1 MKWFIKCIK
10 NYTLFKGRASR
21 TEFWYFI
28 LYWAIFYVI
37 IIAVD
42 RVLGFNFINLK
53 TLPFSEYIPLA
64 NLYDEVGLL
73 TVIYRPLTILPSL
86 AVISRR
92 LHDINRSGWWCLM
105 CVTPLV
111 IILIIFLCKKS
122 DESENQFGLNPSS
135 IQTKN
140 PAKEKGLVQIDF
152 HFHHFF
158 CKEK

>member
-10 NYTLFKGRASR
+10 NYALFRGRASR
-21 TEFWYFI
+21 TELWYFI
-28 LYWAIFYVI
+28 LYWAIFYII
-37 IIAVD
+37 IIAVEK
-42 RVLGFNFINLK
+42 VLGLDFINLK
-53 TLPFSEYIPLA
+53 ALPFSEYIPLA
-64 NLYDEVGLL
+64 NLYDKVGLL

-122 DESENQFGLNPSS
+122 DESENQFGLNPS
-135 IQTKN
+135 
-140 PAKEKGLVQIDF
+140 F
-152 HFHHFF
+152 
-158 CKEK
+158 

>member
-42 RVLGFNFINLK
+42 RVLGFNVINLK

-64 NLYDEVGLL
+64 NLFEEVGLL

-92 LHDINRSGWWCLM
+92 LHDINRSGWWGLM
-105 CVTPLV
+105 CVTPLIV
-111 IILIIFLCKKS
+111 ILIIFLCKKS
-122 DESENQFGLNPSS
+122 DENENQFGPKPS
-135 IQTKN
+135 
-140 PAKEKGLVQIDF
+140 L
-152 HFHHFF
+152 
-158 CKEK
+158 

>member
-21 TEFWYFI
+21 TEFWYFT

-42 RVLGFNFINLK
+42 RVLGFNVINLK

-64 NLYDEVGLL
+64 NLFEEVGLL

-105 CVTPLV
+105 CVTPLIV
-111 IILIIFLCKKS
+111 ILIIFLCKKS
-122 DESENQFGLNPSS
+122 DENENQFGPKPS
-135 IQTKN
+135 
-140 PAKEKGLVQIDF
+140 L
-152 HFHHFF
+152 
-158 CKEK
+158 

>member
-42 RVLGFNFINLK
+42 RVLGFNVINLK

-64 NLYDEVGLL
+64 NLFEEVGLL

-105 CVTPLV
+105 CVTPLIV
-111 IILIIFLCKKS
+111 ILIIFLCKKS
-122 DESENQFGLNPSS
+122 DENENQFGPKPSNMFV
-135 IQTKN
+135 T
-140 PAKEKGLVQIDF
+140 IDG
-152 HFHHFF
+152 
-158 CKEK
+158 

>member
-42 RVLGFNFINLK
+42 RVLGFNVINLK

-64 NLYDEVGLL
+64 NLFEEVGLL

-105 CVTPLV
+105 CVTPL
-111 IILIIFLCKKS
+111 IFILIIFLCKKS
-122 DESENQFGLNPSS
+122 DENENQFGPKPS
-135 IQTKN
+135 
-140 PAKEKGLVQIDF
+140 L
-152 HFHHFF
+152 
-158 CKEK
+158 

>member
-1 MKWFIKCIK
+1 MKLFIKCIK

-42 RVLGFNFINLK
+42 RVLGFNVINLK

-64 NLYDEVGLL
+64 NLFEEVGLL

-111 IILIIFLCKKS
+111 VILIIFLCKKS
-122 DESENQFGLNPSS
+122 DENKNQFGPKPS
-135 IQTKN
+135 
-140 PAKEKGLVQIDF
+140 L
-152 HFHHFF
+152 
-158 CKEK
+158 

>member
-21 TEFWYFI
+21 TEFWYFL

-37 IIAVD
+37 IIAID
-42 RVLGFNFINLK
+42 RVLGLNFINLK

-64 NLYDEVGLL
+64 NLYEDVGLL
-73 TVIYRPLTILPSL
+73 TVLYRPLTILPSL

-92 LHDINRSGWWCLM
+92 LHDTNRSGWWCLM

-122 DESENQFGLNPSS
+122 DESENKFGLNPS
-135 IQTKN
+135 
-140 PAKEKGLVQIDF
+140 
-152 HFHHFF
+152 H
-158 CKEK
+158 

>member
-28 LYWAIFYVI
+28 LYWAIFYFI

-42 RVLGFNFINLK
+42 RALGFNFINLK
-53 TLPFSEYIPLA
+53 TLPFSEHIPLA
-64 NLYDEVGLL
+64 NLYEEVGLL

-111 IILIIFLCKKS
+111 IILIIFLFKKS
-122 DESENQFGLNPSS
+122 DEGENQFGLNP
-135 IQTKN
+135 T
-140 PAKEKGLVQIDF
+140 L
-152 HFHHFF
+152 
-158 CKEK
+158 

>member
-1 MKWFIKCIK
+1 MKWFIKCLK

-64 NLYDEVGLL
+64 YLYEEVGLL

-105 CVTPLV
+105 CVTPLI

-122 DESENQFGLNPSS
+122 DENENQFGLNPS
-135 IQTKN
+135 
-140 PAKEKGLVQIDF
+140 L
-152 HFHHFF
+152 
-158 CKEK
+158 

>member
-28 LYWAIFYVI
+28 LYWSIFYVI

-42 RVLGFNFINLK
+42 RVLGFNVINLK

-64 NLYDEVGLL
+64 NLFEEVGLL

-111 IILIIFLCKKS
+111 VILIIFLCKKS
-122 DESENQFGLNPSS
+122 DENENQFGAKPSNMFV
-135 IQTKN
+135 T
-140 PAKEKGLVQIDF
+140 IDG
-152 HFHHFF
+152 
-158 CKEK
+158 

>member
-37 IIAVD
+37 VIAVD
-42 RVLGFNFINLK
+42 RVLGFNVINLK

-64 NLYDEVGLL
+64 NLFEEVGLL

-111 IILIIFLCKKS
+111 VILIIFLCKKS
-122 DESENQFGLNPSS
+122 DENENQFGPKPS
-135 IQTKN
+135 
-140 PAKEKGLVQIDF
+140 L
-152 HFHHFF
+152 
-158 CKEK
+158 

>member
-21 TEFWYFI
+21 TEFWYFT

-42 RVLGFNFINLK
+42 RVLGFNVINLK

-64 NLYDEVGLL
+64 NLFEEVGLL

-105 CVTPLV
+105 CVTPLIV
-111 IILIIFLCKKS
+111 ILIIFLCKKS
-122 DESENQFGLNPSS
+122 DENENQFGAKPSNMFV
-135 IQTKN
+135 T
-140 PAKEKGLVQIDF
+140 IDG
-152 HFHHFF
+152 
-158 CKEK
+158 

>member
-42 RVLGFNFINLK
+42 RVLGFNVINLK

-64 NLYDEVGLL
+64 NLFEEVGLL

-105 CVTPLV
+105 CVTPLIV
-111 IILIIFLCKKS
+111 ILIIFLCKKS
-122 DESENQFGLNPSS
+122 DENENQFGPKPS
-135 IQTKN
+135 N
-140 PAKEKGLVQIDF
+140 MFVQ
-152 HFHHFF
+152 
-158 CKEK
+158 

>member
-21 TEFWYFI
+21 TEFWYFL
-28 LYWAIFYVI
+28 LYWAIFYII
-37 IIAVD
+37 IIAVEK
-42 RVLGFNFINLK
+42 VLGLDFINLK
-53 TLPFSEYIPLA
+53 ALPFSEYIPLA
-64 NLYDEVGLL
+64 NLYDKVGLL

-122 DESENQFGLNPSS
+122 DESENKFGLNPS
-135 IQTKN
+135 
-140 PAKEKGLVQIDF
+140 L
-152 HFHHFF
+152 
-158 CKEK
+158 

>member
-10 NYTLFKGRASR
+10 NYILFKGRASR

-37 IIAVD
+37 VIAVD
-42 RVLGFNFINLK
+42 RVLGFNVINLK

-64 NLYDEVGLL
+64 NLFEEVGLL
-73 TVIYRPLTILPSL
+73 TVIYWPLTILPSL

-111 IILIIFLCKKS
+111 VILIIFLCKKS
-122 DESENQFGLNPSS
+122 DENENQFGAKPSNMFV
-135 IQTKN
+135 T
-140 PAKEKGLVQIDF
+140 IDG
-152 HFHHFF
+152 
-158 CKEK
+158 

>member
-42 RVLGFNFINLK
+42 RVLGFNVINLK

-64 NLYDEVGLL
+64 NLFEEVGLL

-105 CVTPLV
+105 CVTPLIV
-111 IILIIFLCKKS
+111 ILIIFLCKKS
-122 DESENQFGLNPSS
+122 DENENQFGAKPSNMFV
-135 IQTKN
+135 T
-140 PAKEKGLVQIDF
+140 IDG
-152 HFHHFF
+152 
-158 CKEK
+158 

>member
-21 TEFWYFI
+21 TVFWYFI

-42 RVLGFNFINLK
+42 RVLGFNVINLK

-64 NLYDEVGLL
+64 NLFEEVGLL

-105 CVTPLV
+105 CVTPLIV
-111 IILIIFLCKKS
+111 ILIIFLCKKS
-122 DESENQFGLNPSS
+122 DENENQFGPKPS
-135 IQTKN
+135 
-140 PAKEKGLVQIDF
+140 L
-152 HFHHFF
+152 
-158 CKEK
+158 